1 MKKRWLALLTG
12 TLLTG
17 TLMLPLT
24 ACGNGNDTPGGES
37 NTTLTET
44 GIQVSWDKVSGAA
57 QYAVYHSPSRFGE
70 YSLESTQSSRIYKSN
85 DRYGYYRVDAL
96 DQNGA
101 TISSDTYSFDFDTFG
116 ENTHIY
122 AETDDR
128 DAIWQDIEEFRSTTG
143 QFGKGRFAA
152 LFKQG
157 DYRELDL
164 AMRYYMTFSGLGTHP
179 TEVQLG
185 GFNTYGELSG
195 GNSTCNFWCG
205 IENMTVDSNV
215 QWAVSQATS
224 FRRMQV
230 NGNLTLHHQGGKTP
244 WASGGFLADTVVT
257 GTIDGSVQQ
266 QWFTRN
272 SDWNKWS
279 GGDINTVFAGCSGTL
294 SNYNWGQ
301 TSNGWVTYLEKTN
314 VMREKPYLIF
324 DNGYYVCRPE
334 LKTDSKGVSWLQE
347 NENDDYIPLN
357 QFYVARADRDNAK
370 TLNAALQKG
379 KHLLFTPGIYQIDSP
394 LLVTQP
400 DTIVMGIG
408 LASLKVTA
416 KNTDTLMR
424 IADVDGVQV
433 SGIIFDAG
441 PSTKT
446 LMQVGTDKTDVRH
459 RENPIVLS
467 DVYFRIGG
475 AEEGNT
481 SVDVTLEINANDVVG
496 DNFWVWR
503 GDHSHGVGWNVNR
516 TKNGVIVNGDHVT
529 IYGLMVEHFHEYQ
542 TIWNGEYGFMAFYQ
556 SETPY
561 DVDDLEEWTSHWMG
575 QSYKGYASYKV
586 ADHVQN
592 HTAYGL
598 GVYYVARKGND
609 ENPRTFTLDHAI
621 ELPSNAG
628 IRVEHMGIANFATF
642 GDKKTNGGITH
653 IVNDRG
659 DSLYV
664 ADGHKNHFESFIGG
678 VYKK

>member
-17 TLMLPLT
+17 ALMLPLT

-57 QYAVYHSPSRFGE
+57 KYAVYHSPSRFGE
-70 YSLESTQSSRIYKSN
+70 YSLESTQSGRIYKSN

-152 LFKQG
+152 LFKTG

-294 SNYNWGQ
+294 SN
-301 TSNGWVTYLEKTN
+301 
-314 VMREKPYLIF
+314 
-324 DNGYYVCRPE
+324 
-334 LKTDSKGVSWLQE
+334 
-347 NENDDYIPLN
+347 
-357 QFYVARADRDNAK
+357 
-370 TLNAALQKG
+370 
-379 KHLLFTPGIYQIDSP
+379 
-394 LLVTQP
+394 
-400 DTIVMGIG
+400 
-408 LASLKVTA
+408 
-416 KNTDTLMR
+416 
-424 IADVDGVQV
+424 
-433 SGIIFDAG
+433 
-441 PSTKT
+441 
-446 LMQVGTDKTDVRH
+446 
-459 RENPIVLS
+459 
-467 DVYFRIGG
+467 
-475 AEEGNT
+475 
-481 SVDVTLEINANDVVG
+481 
-496 DNFWVWR
+496 
-503 GDHSHGVGWNVNR
+503 
-516 TKNGVIVNGDHVT
+516 
-529 IYGLMVEHFHEYQ
+529 
-542 TIWNGEYGFMAFYQ
+542 
-556 SETPY
+556 
-561 DVDDLEEWTSHWMG
+561 
-575 QSYKGYASYKV
+575 
-586 ADHVQN
+586 
-592 HTAYGL
+592 
-598 GVYYVARKGND
+598 
-609 ENPRTFTLDHAI
+609 
-621 ELPSNAG
+621 
-628 IRVEHMGIANFATF
+628 
-642 GDKKTNGGITH
+642 
-653 IVNDRG
+653 
-659 DSLYV
+659 
-664 ADGHKNHFESFIGG
+664 
-678 VYKK
+678 